1 MQDLGLMRRDGF
13 TEYTLNDE
21 DFTTTA
27 ETRKGK
33 DGEQVAT
40 GVTKRVFVYRKTASE
55 LSNGEGATAVLPD
68 GKAAVVRELRIT
80 ERYLDA
86 DAIAAKNEADRVKN
100 MVSNLRRYLGLSK
113 SKKAV
118 AERDKLTPQDVANW
132 MNGHR
137 QLFGK
142 VFDTL
147 PTATQEAVSKVYAD
161 SIKTA
166 KPKPATLAQL
176 TELAMLAAENG
187 TPLSDEWH
195 EQYNAIKARQ
205 AKQRK
210 TAAAEVV
217 LTEQS
222 DI

>member
-13 TEYTLNDE
+13 TEYTLNDS
-21 DFTTTA
+21 DFITTA

-33 DGEQVAT
+33 DGQVIET
-40 GVTKRVFVYRKTASE
+40 GVTKRTFLFRKTNKEIAD
-55 LSNGEGATAVLPD
+55 GEGTAVVLPD
-68 GKAAVVRELRIT
+68 GKAATVREIRII

-86 DAIAAKNEADRVKN
+86 DAVAARNEADRVKN

-113 SKKAV
+113 STKKV
-118 AERDKLTPQDVANW
+118 DERDKLTPQDVANW
-132 MNGHR
+132 MNGDR

-147 PTATQEAVSKVYAD
+147 PTATQDSVSKVYAE
-161 SIKTA
+161 SIKTT

-187 TPLSDEWH
+187 TPLSAEWH

-205 AKQRK
+205 VKQRK
-210 TAAAEVV
+210 TAEPEVV
-217 LTEQS
+217 LTEQGN
-222 DI
+222 D